1 MFKCYKTNKI
11 HPDKKYIND
20 TSELSII
27 YKIINICYDS
37 LNAVEEIW
45 QGNRLVTFNENT
57 YYIIFVITEYWY
69 NNI

>member
-45 QGNRLVTFNENT
+45 QGNRLKHLMKILIIL
-57 YYIIFVITEYWY
+57 YIQFITE
-69 NNI
+69 